1 MVFFAAALG
10 EMRLRSAS
18 NWSEVRKF
26 LMKPQAVF
34 LLAASLLVAAC
45 SPKRLSP
52 VVLQEH
58 APSKPAPAKSP
69 QPRPV
74 VASSSGKSVVAKAP
88 TAAIPRTSKPH
99 VRTATLSGR
108 SKADEAARS
117 AERKRKIAAA
127 RRLQMRKMAEAS
139 YEAGRQL
146 LRENQAEPALRAFR
160 ESVRLNSHSPDAW
173 MGVAYVCEI
182 TGNTK
187 DAVEAFRAAKR
198 LWGM

>member
-1 MVFFAAALG
+1 
-10 EMRLRSAS
+10 
-18 NWSEVRKF
+18 
-26 LMKPQAVF
+26 MKPQFAF
-34 LLAASLLVAAC
+34 LLAVSLLVGAC

-58 APSKPAPAKSP
+58 SPSKPAPAKSS

-74 VASSSGKSVVAKAP
+74 VASSPGKSVVAKAP
-88 TAAIPRTSKPH
+88 TFTTRTSKAPARS
-99 VRTATLSGR
+99 VTSSSR
-108 SKADEAARS
+108 SKADEAARL
-117 AERKRKIAAA
+117 AEKKRRIAAA

-146 LRENQAEPALRAFR
+146 LRENQTEPALRAFR